1 LELELLQE
9 KYFVSKRKRIE
20 LYGEQLTRLNEEIL
34 KRDLSDLSE
43 ILTEKLFKLQMKTV
57 SNLKQEEIQINL
69 KEKRT
74 IEESFEDIL
83 DNSYIEWRA

>member
-1 LELELLQE
+1 
-9 KYFVSKRKRIE
+9 
-20 LYGEQLTRLNEEIL
+20 
-34 KRDLSDLSE
+34 
-43 ILTEKLFKLQMKTV
+43 MKTV